1 MDLRHKSIRHSDVFG
16 DIRGEGEGWAIAGAV
31 AGRRASSGAPKAP
44 YELVA
49 VRRRQD
55 FGAQQMIMTEHAAT
69 RRNSPLSW

>member
-1 MDLRHKSIRHSDVFG
+1 LEIYA
-16 DIRGEGEGWAIAGAV
+16 GEGEGWAIAGAV

-69 RRNSPLSW
+69 QRNSPLSW

>member
-1 MDLRHKSIRHSDVFG
+1 V
-16 DIRGEGEGWAIAGAV
+16 IAGAV

-69 RRNSPLSW
+69 QRNSPLVG